1 MKPRSTTSLGG
12 LLLALTATLA
22 SGAVYV
28 QNFTAADGTTGNGL
42 GDGSSINGG
51 GDGGYIPAVR
61 GGQLELTNAANT
73 GTNSSFIIPALA
85 NSSLGFTVSFD
96 LTLADTAG
104 GNPPADGFSFTYGNS
119 FNSTSIFGEEGPG
132 GTNSISWIVDT
143 WDNQTG
149 DQGIRSKVNG
159 TNDFVQTFAPLADGQ
174 TIAGPVTL
182 SWNPTDGMSMNFAG
196 SPIFTNRAITGFTAG
211 DDYVFGFGAR
221 TGGATETVW
230 IDNLNITSV
239 PEPTLASF
247 LGLGGL
253 LAIFRRRR

>member
-12 LLLALTATLA
+12 LLLALTATIA

-28 QNFTAADGTTGNGL
+28 QSFNAANGTTGTGL
-42 GDGSSINGG
+42 GDGSSINGS
-51 GDGGYIPAVR
+51 GDAGYFPAVR

-73 GTNSSFIIPALA
+73 GTSASFIIPSLA
-85 NSSLGFTVSFD
+85 QSSLGFTVNFD

-104 GNPPADGFSFTYGNS
+104 GNPPADGFSFTYGNT
-119 FNSTSIFGEEGPG
+119 FNTTSLFGEEGPG

-143 WDNQTG
+143 WDNGAG
-149 DQGIRSKVNG
+149 DRGIRSKVNG
-159 TNDFVQTFAPLADGQ
+159 TNDYVQTFIPLADGQ

-182 SWNPTDGMSMNFAG
+182 SWHPTDGMSMNVAG
-196 SPIFTNRAITGFTAG
+196 NQIFTNRAITGFTA
-211 DDYVFGFGAR
+211 DDSYLFGFGAR

-239 PEPTLASF
+239 PEPTLASL

>member
-1 MKPRSTTSLGG
+1 MKPHPMTSLG
-12 LLLALTATLA
+12 AVIFSVTATFA
-22 SGAVYV
+22 SGAVYLQTFSV
-28 QNFTAADGTTGNGL
+28 PDGTRGGNL

-51 GDGGYIPAVR
+51 NASGYFAAVR
-61 GGQLELTNAANT
+61 GGNLELTNAANDST
-73 GTNSSFIIPALA
+73 VSSFIIPALA

-104 GNPPADGFSFTYGNS
+104 GPPPADGFSFTYGNT

-143 WDNQTG
+143 WDNGSG
-149 DQGIRSKVNG
+149 DQGIRTKVNG
-159 TNDFVQTFAPLADGQ
+159 TNDLVINLAPLVDGQ
-174 TIAGPVTL
+174 TSAGTVVF
-182 SWNPTDGMSMNFAG
+182 SWNPTDGMSMIVDGTPF
-196 SPIFTNRAITGFTAG
+196 FTNRAITGFTPG

-239 PEPTLASF
+239 PEPTLAS
-247 LGLGGL
+247 LIGLGAFV
-253 LAIFRRRR
+253 AISRRRR